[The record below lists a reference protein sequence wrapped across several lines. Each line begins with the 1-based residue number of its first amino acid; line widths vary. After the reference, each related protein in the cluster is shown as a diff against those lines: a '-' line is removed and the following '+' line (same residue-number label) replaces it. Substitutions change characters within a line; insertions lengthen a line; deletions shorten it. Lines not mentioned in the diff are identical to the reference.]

1 MKAVLGFLAGLGI
14 VAGLSVGWPLLTP
27 GPGAG
32 LAWAFP
38 RGEAPP
44 TPGPSA
50 PAAGTPVP
58 GQNSPLPVPFGP
70 GERLEYDVRL
80 GALGRRGQGHMSVV
94 GVDTVR
100 GRRAYH
106 VVMAYEGGFLFAK
119 VKDRYESWID
129 VSTLVTLR
137 AIQDIHQLNY
147 QRFRHFEFFPEEMRF
162 ERKDGG
168 APGPLATREPL
179 DDISFFYFVRT
190 IPLEVGKEYTFHRY
204 YRESGNPV
212 VLRVVRKDT
221 VQVPAGT
228 FRTVVVRPV
237 IRTSGLFGQGG
248 EAELHFSDDERR
260 ILVLM
265 SSKIPLVGA
274 LSLHLRAVQD
284 GRPLAARGP
293 GPS

>member
-1 MKAVLGFLAGLGI
+1 MKKSLGFLAGFGI
-14 VAGLSVGWPLLTP
+14 LAGLSLPDFLP
-27 GPGAG
+27 PE
-32 LAWAFP
+32 
-38 RGEAPP
+38 GE
-44 TPGPSA
+44 
-50 PAAGTPVP
+50 GTPLALAASRGTGLP
-58 GQNSPLPVPFGP
+58 RQASPMPVPFGP

-80 GALGRRGQGHMSVV
+80 GALGRRGQGHMSVM

-106 VVMAYEGGFLFAK
+106 VMMAYEGGFLFAK

-129 VSTLVTLR
+129 VSTFVTLR
-137 AIQDIHQLNY
+137 AIQDIRQLNY
-147 QRFRHFEFFPEEMRF
+147 ERFRHFEFFPEEMRF

-168 APGPLATREPL
+168 SPGTLATREPL

-190 IPLEVGKEYTFHRY
+190 IPLEVGREYTLNRY

-228 FRTVVVRPV
+228 FRTIVVRPL

-265 SSKIPLVGA
+265 TSKIPLVGA
-274 LSLHLRAVQD
+274 LSLHLRTFQE
-284 GRPLAARGP
+284 GRPLSVLRP
-293 GPS
+293 TPS